1 MQHTETIKVSPVEKA
16 LFTELKQ
23 LTISAET
30 ITLLSFIEAM
40 EPGQIARSLTFHLC
54 EIAHRYDD
62 ALGNQFS
69 NKEVV
74 YFLRLQQFL
83 MSWQEDIDHDEHL
96 LKTKSA

>member
-1 MQHTETIKVSPVEKA
+1 MTHTETLKVSPLEKA

-23 LTISAET
+23 LTISSET
-30 ITLLSFIEAM
+30 LKFLSFIEAM

-54 EIAHRYDD
+54 EMADRADD
-62 ALGNQFS
+62 MPGNHFS

-83 MSWQEDIDHDEHL
+83 MSWQEDIDYEEHL
-96 LKTKSA
+96 SKSA